1 MDIGQIMDIYCTYTG
16 HRVRLLLGKSPTTV
30 RQHLAKRFVN
40 RPAEHFVNHPAEH
53 FVNHPAELFVGCRM
67 QKQVC
72 TFARLCKIV

>member
-40 RPAEHFVNHPAEH
+40 RPAEHFVNHPAE
-53 FVNHPAELFVGCRM
+53 LFVGCRM